1 MKMNTVQDND
11 DSIQL
16 WQVHEL
22 KLFLQPP
29 KVNPSGPAGQLAHIA
44 AEQLSVIMLQV
55 ERYSQRSLIHSSWPS
70 TLEYSRMQRQ
80 DGRQ

>member
-55 ERYSQRSLIHSSWPS
+55 ERYSQRPL
-70 TLEYSRMQRQ
+70 MA
-80 DGRQ
+80 DGLRVVRKGRDRPVMHTCQ